1 MEDGLAGMKS
11 CLVVGM
17 PRSPLPAGRA
27 VLLSECPIPHMEAAV
42 VISQVGMGDDTANA
56 LGSTLREPD
65 TQKGR
70 RYAPPERPD

>member
-27 VLLSECPIPHMEAAV
+27 LLLSECPIPHMEAAV
-42 VISQVGMGDDTANA
+42 VISQEGMAYDAANA
-56 LGSTLREPD
+56 LGPTLREPD
-65 TQKGR
+65 TQMGR
-70 RYAPPERPD
+70 RYAPPELPD